1 MDQVS
6 EPSYATLSDLEGR
19 EVGVVPCVLDGGD
32 LVPLTLE
39 CLTTPVR
46 HGADTS
52 FSVLLTGPAG
62 DSLGA
67 RPVPGPPRRLHL
79 RALPRVVRAEM
90 RFMHYEAYLTE
101 TAV

>member
-19 EVGVVPCVLDGGD
+19 EVSVVPCVLDGGN

-39 CLTTPVR
+39 CLTTPV
-46 HGADTS
+46 HDSGGTS

-62 DSLGA
+62 APLAPGRYLVHHGDSTFELSLEWFA
-67 RPVPGPPRRLHL
+67 R
-79 RALPRVVRAEM
+79 EM

-101 TAV
+101 TAA